1 MHGEQDVLLV
11 HAGEGHERAAGG
23 QTLLVEQL
31 AVGAVTVDNGCR
43 RQLFRQ
49 KFTAFQTVF
58 DDLDRNAGI
67 EQDLREE
74 KGDLAAADEP
84 MAVLI
89 GILGTPTWSKK
100 SFCSFGGMM
109 TVTSSPVCR
118 IKSPFGM

>member
-1 MHGEQDVLLV
+1 MILTEMPESSRIFARKKAILPPP
-11 HAGEGHERAAGG
+11 
-23 QTLLVEQL
+23 TS
-31 AVGAVTVDNGCR
+31 
-43 RQLFRQ
+43 
-49 KFTAFQTVF
+49 
-58 DDLDRNAGI
+58 
-67 EQDLREE
+67 
-74 KGDLAAADEP
+74 